1 MNTFSLPF
9 HFHIV
14 DLVVDLIKD
23 IDFVSIVWV
32 LVDLIVTAIA
42 AYFLYVLFF
51 RILRVTFRKLEKDI
65 ALVTLNVSAYPALLV
80 FILICLKST
89 FNRSEWITTVNWI
102 EKILLGA
109 IIIATTYW
117 IMQLFS
123 HVVIYY
129 LREYAESTEAMWDNV
144 LVPLLEGVIPVVI
157 ILIGSSLLI
166 QFCLGINLTGIWL
179 TLGGAGFVIG
189 FAVKDILANFF
200 SGIVLLIDS
209 PFQFNDV
216 LRFENESG
224 SKSSLGILKK
234 IGVRV
239 THLYMFES
247 HTEVYIPNS
256 VMQLHKITN
265 LSRPIEPVYFSTPIV
280 FRPDC
285 DLEKVKRV
293 MKEIIQA
300 HPDTLGNIEVKL
312 DCIDRYFNWH
322 EDECADDFEETKEKG
337 KARLQAENEVNL
349 KLEEIET
356 MLEAL
361 MVTLQFAEKGGLN
374 QDEIKTVQEEFQYIM
389 DLIGVKIITP
399 KVQKTKLLLPFLNI
413 LQNVNLTTIEE
424 TPDEDTLIVLVREWY
439 RVWLEDPHVVDQD
452 QYVLP
457 DIWERKIDLLKKR
470 VHRLYQKISN
480 PDQEETRLDDY
491 VANLRQWLRDRFKQ
505 ARSEWQEPEIR
516 MERIKQDEGYTYVE
530 FSLNYY
536 VDDIRLEDGER
547 GIRVNSD
554 LHREIMR
561 HLKQYCLSRG
571 RIELS
576 KY

>member
-1 MNTFSLPF
+1 MNILSLPF
-9 HFHIV
+9 NIV
-14 DLVVDLIKD
+14 DLFWIFGNLI
-23 IDFVSIVWV
+23 I
-32 LVDLIVTAIA
+32 TAIG

-80 FILICLKST
+80 FVLICLKLT
-89 FNRSEWITTVNWI
+89 FNRFEWSDKVNWLD
-102 EKILLGA
+102 KILLGA
-109 IIIATTYW
+109 IIVATTYW
-117 IMQLFS
+117 MLQLFS
-123 HVVIYY
+123 QVVIYY
-129 LREYAESTEAMWDNV
+129 LKEYAETTEAMWDNV
-144 LVPLLEGVIPVVI
+144 LVPLLEGVIPI
-157 ILIGSSLLI
+157 IIIIIGSSLLI

-179 TLGGAGFVIG
+179 TLGGAGFVVG

-256 VMQLHKITN
+256 VMQSQKITN
-265 LSRPIEPVYFSTPIV
+265 LSRPIEPVYFSTPII

-285 DLEKVKRV
+285 DLEQVKRV

-300 HPDTLGNIEVKL
+300 HPDTLGTIDVKL
-312 DCIDRYFNWH
+312 ECLDKYFNWD
-322 EDECADDFEETKEKG
+322 EDECADDFEEKKERG
-337 KARLQAENEVNL
+337 KARLEAENEVNM
-349 KLEEIET
+349 KLDEIEA

-374 QDEIKTVQEEFQYIM
+374 QDEIETVQEEFKYIM
-389 DLIGVKIITP
+389 DLIGVEIITR
-399 KVQKTKLLLPFLNI
+399 KVQKTKLLLPFFNI
-413 LQNVNLTTIEE
+413 LQNINLTSIEE
-424 TPDEDTLIVLVREWY
+424 NSDEDTLIVLVREWY
-439 RVWLEDPHVVDQD
+439 RIWLEDPHVVYQD

-457 DIWERKIDLLKKR
+457 EIWERKIDLLKKR

-480 PDQEETRLDDY
+480 PYREETRLDDY
-491 VANLRQWLRDRFKQ
+491 VMELRKWLHERFKQ

-516 MERIKQDEGYTYVE
+516 MERLKQDEGYTYVE

-561 HLKQYCLSRG
+561 HLKQHCLSRG
-571 RIELS
+571 LS
-576 KY
+576 RD